1 MTSPPA
7 RTRGHTKTPA
17 PVPGRQQRPPGGPD
31 MSPEQTKAA
40 VTARYRAHLSPAR
53 ATLGEL
59 FGGLVESSSSGAWV
73 FTTDGRA
80 LLNCGGYGVLLM
92 GARHPRVVR
101 AVTEQIATHPVA
113 TRMLLEPR
121 AGAAAE
127 ALAAVTPPGLDHV
140 HFAGSGAE
148 AVEAALKL
156 ARCHGRTRVLA
167 THGGYHGKTMGAL
180 SATGNPMYREP
191 FLPLLPGFRHLPY
204 GDAAALEQELAQG
217 PADTACV
224 IVEPVQAEAGVHI
237 PPPGY
242 LSEVAASCRAHGA
255 LLVLDEVQTGL
266 GRLGTWWGADRE
278 GVVPDILLVGKA
290 LSGGV
295 IPVSAMVARQEVF
308 QPFGSDPFVHTSTF
322 SAAPVAMAAAEAAI
336 ACIEEEGLVL
346 RAKAL
351 GSHLLPRIRQIA
363 AECLGELLVE
373 VRGAGLLIGIEL
385 AEPGLTAELLLE
397 LISRG
402 VIANHSLNS
411 HAVLRFTPPAV
422 LTDRDVDILL
432 TTFEQACTALSES
445 RQNAWKEE
453 SRPCAVPS

>member
-7 RTRGHTKTPA
+7 RTRGHTKTPT
-17 PVPGRQQRPPGGPD
+17 PVPGRQRDPGD
-31 MSPEQTKAA
+31 TDLSPEKTKAA

-191 FLPLLPGFRHLPY
+191 FLPLLPGVRHFR
-204 GDAAALEQELAQG
+204 
-217 PADTACV
+217 
-224 IVEPVQAEAGVHI
+224 
-237 PPPGY
+237 
-242 LSEVAASCRAHGA
+242 
-255 LLVLDEVQTGL
+255 TG
-266 GRLGTWWGADRE
+266 
-278 GVVPDILLVGKA
+278 
-290 LSGGV
+290 
-295 IPVSAMVARQEVF
+295 
-308 QPFGSDPFVHTSTF
+308 
-322 SAAPVAMAAAEAAI
+322 
-336 ACIEEEGLVL
+336 
-346 RAKAL
+346 
-351 GSHLLPRIRQIA
+351 
-363 AECLGELLVE
+363 
-373 VRGAGLLIGIEL
+373 
-385 AEPGLTAELLLE
+385 
-397 LISRG
+397 
-402 VIANHSLNS
+402 
-411 HAVLRFTPPAV
+411 TPP
-422 LTDRDVDILL
+422 R
-432 TTFEQACTALSES
+432 SN
-445 RQNAWKEE
+445 RNWHRG
-453 SRPCAVPS
+453 RPTPRV